1 VEAYLMAVDAAAPG
15 LVEGLYLT
23 GSVALGDFR
32 PHQSDI
38 DFVAVV
44 GARLDAAR
52 RTTLGRV
59 HDALRRGGR
68 RPAFEGVYVTWE
80 DLATDPLLVAPAPSF
95 HDGRFSDAGRFELNP
110 VTWHVLARHGV
121 AGRGPVP
128 ADVVVAADPA
138 GLARWSRGNLDGY
151 WRRWRARRARLWSP
165 AGWAAL
171 GEWAPA
177 WGVLGVSRIHFT
189 LATGQI
195 TSKAGAGAYALEAF
209 PRRWHRL
216 LEECLRVRRGEGGPS
231 LYRSRL
237 SRRQE
242 ALAFVAMVVDDA
254 VSPRPFPVQAGH
266 TPAALRRGFADHRN
280 EQGHTGQDHTGQ
292 ENRQ

>member
-1 VEAYLMAVDAAAPG
+1 LTAVDAAAPE

-44 GARLDAAR
+44 GSRPDAAR
-52 RTTLGRV
+52 RAALGRV
-59 HDALRRGGR
+59 HDELQRGGR

-80 DLATDPLLVAPAPSF
+80 DLATDPLQVAPAPFF
-95 HDGRFSDAGRFELNP
+95 HDGRFSAAGSFELNP

-128 ADVVVAADPA
+128 ADVAVAVDPA
-138 GLARWSRGNLDGY
+138 ALASWSRDNLDGY

-165 AGWAAL
+165 AGLAAL
-171 GEWAPA
+171 GAWAPV
-177 WGVLGVSRIHFT
+177 WGVLGVSRLHYT
-189 LATGQI
+189 LATGEI
-195 TSKAGAGAYALEAF
+195 TSKSGAGRYALETF

-216 LEECLRVRRGEGGPS
+216 LEECLRIRRGAAGPS
-231 LYRSRL
+231 WYRSRL
-237 SRRQE
+237 SRREE
-242 ALAFVAMVVDDA
+242 ALAFMALVVEDAM
-254 VSPRPFPVQAGH
+254 
-266 TPAALRRGFADHRN
+266 ALRPAPCRASQGCAPYRTDRDRDRDRDEEHR
-280 EQGHTGQDHTGQ
+280 Q
-292 ENRQ
+292 